1 MDRRKALIDSRKYA
15 EKVKKRFP
23 ECRVIMY
30 GSYVYGNPTQD
41 SDIDIAIIFNGF
53 NGDWLKTSSELW
65 RDTEEINTKIDP
77 ILLDSKEDASGFCEH
92 IINVGVEV

>member
-30 GSYVYGNPTQD
+30 GSYEVGGQAVLGRQLELPNP
-41 SDIDIAIIFNGF
+41 
-53 NGDWLKTSSELW
+53 W
-65 RDTEEINTKIDP
+65 
-77 ILLDSKEDASGFCEH
+77 
-92 IINVGVEV
+92 V